1 MNQFGL
7 GAILPLRDG
16 DGNVEVTRPFP
27 HNIRFKAN
35 PLSEWQPWMYL
46 PPTEATIKVLKRET
60 HESIKQMKEDHRFA
74 VKRVGSVFYGH
85 CVYAFQFK
93 DGSEIY
99 LDQ

>member
-1 MNQFGL
+1 MAN
-7 GAILPLRDG
+7 AVRDG
-16 DGNVEVTRPFP
+16 DGNVITTVPFP

-46 PPTEATIKVLKRET
+46 PPTEATLQVLKRET
-60 HESIKQMKEDHRFA
+60 HKSIVAMKEEGRFA
-74 VKRVGSVFYGH
+74 VKRVGSVFFGH

-93 DGSEIY
+93 DGSDVY